1 MEIPMP
7 DRIFAACLFVV
18 TLFYGVIALFFLK
31 APFQYDPLG
40 PESWPRILAAV
51 MLVCLVLLFRRPD
64 KGDFVVSRATWIHLV
79 AILALLIAYA
89 LLFEPFGFIIATAL
103 FAAIASRMLGAPWM
117 HAALFGVGMGVGGY
131 LLCAGLLGL
140 NLPAGPLPRI

>member
-1 MEIPMP
+1 MP

-18 TLFYGVIALFFLK
+18 TLIYGGIALFLLK

-40 PESWPRILAAV
+40 PESWPRLLAAV
-51 MLVCLVLLFRRPD
+51 MLVCLVLLARRPD
-64 KGDFVVSRATWIHLV
+64 RGDFDVRRGTWTQL
-79 AILALLIAYA
+79 AIMLALLVVYA
-89 LLFEPFGFIIATAL
+89 LLFEPLGFIIATAL
-103 FAAIASRMLGAPWM
+103 FATIASRMLGAPWG

-140 NLPAGPLPRI
+140 NLPAGPLPRL